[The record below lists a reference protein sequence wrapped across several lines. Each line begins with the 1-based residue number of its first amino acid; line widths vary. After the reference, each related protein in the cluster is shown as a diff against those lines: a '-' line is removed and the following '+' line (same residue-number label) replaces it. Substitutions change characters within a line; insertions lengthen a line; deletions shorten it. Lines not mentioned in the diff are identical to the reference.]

1 MAAGAEGA
9 VDSLLGRL
17 TSVLLDEAHLL
28 SGLRGDVEFIR
39 DEMETMNG
47 MLRQLTEAQ
56 HRNHLVRAWMKQ
68 VTGLARDC
76 EGNVELYIHRVGGSP
91 VGADPDAGIICCLLA
106 HLRRLVRLLQTVP
119 VRHQIATRIRELK
132 DRARDVDDRR
142 RRYGITVPDSL
153 PAAGGDHI
161 YDAAGEAQY
170 SADTEEDLRRLAII
184 FEGSGSVTEK
194 VAEGVYQHPDV
205 GTFFERKALSLSK
218 YYVPDTL
225 IDIVEKIAGVKPKL
239 PHEYW
244 RLDHDDDVV
253 KRVMIVANILWA
265 HLKGKRFFIVIKGV
279 KDEQEWRLT
288 LDALLHA
295 AGDGCRA
302 GSAILMTTMDDQVAR
317 SSSHPFKIFHAR
329 STILHELYDRRDY
342 RSVYRHIMGL
352 PGDPTDHALAKKTFL
367 HLLCIK
373 TKWTYH
379 EITKY
384 LTAIAECH
392 RLNRSILKQV
402 LMWCYDELPS
412 KYKSCLLYLTIF
424 PKGHVIRSTSLA
436 RRWVAEGLITASTAA
451 TGDETQSPTDE
462 AERYLDVLFIRG
474 FVSPSQISA
483 AGNIKSF
490 TVHYEVQEFIA
501 RMARDVSFVETTQPS
516 DLARHLSIHSR
527 IGLPRSSDGV
537 SKGGIAAYLPSL
549 AVSPQWILLSV
560 LDLEGC
566 KGLNKKKHLKS
577 ICKILLLKFLSL
589 RNTDVTELPKQ
600 IKDLHCLET
609 LDIRQTKVQRLS
621 KKAIVF
627 PLLKHFLAGNKVSG
641 STSAARISKEES
653 PSAVEIPLGIQ
664 RMKDMEILS
673 HVQVSNSDDSALYAI
688 AQLLKLRKLG
698 VALHSEDVKLD
709 DLLHQIENLSACLRS
724 LSIRIQYPAAQE
736 NQRARKTDAS
746 HQFPNFI
753 ERLNIC
759 SITGALISSIKDHHQ
774 LVKITLSETSL
785 GEEDI
790 RILGKLSKLRGLR
803 LLHNSYTAGSK
814 LNFKTEEFQHLRLL
828 VVDCSNITN
837 ISFDNGAASNLE
849 MMLWSFITLEALS
862 GLGNLRKLMKL
873 ELNGDCGGNQLDS
886 VKEQTIG
893 DPDYTNYLKIEHNRT
908 NQHHGDGTA
917 VQAS

>member
-184 FEGSGSVTEK
+184 FEEK

-205 GTFFERKALSLSK
+205 GTFFDCKALSLSVNDVQ
-218 YYVPDTL
+218 YTL
-225 IDIVEKIAGVKPKL
+225 TDIVEKIAGVKPEL
-239 PHEYW
+239 PYEYW
-244 RLDHDDDVV
+244 QLDYDDVV
-253 KRVMIVANILWA
+253 KRVMIVANILGF
-265 HLKGKRFFIVIKGV
+265 HLIRKRFFIVIKGV

-342 RSVYRHIMGL
+342 MYVYRLIMGL
-352 PGDPTDHALAKKTFL
+352 PGDPTYHALAKKTFL

-373 TKWTYH
+373 TKWTRN
-379 EITKY
+379 EITEY

-392 RLNRSILKQV
+392 RLNRSILKLV
-402 LMWCYDELPS
+402 LIWCYDELPS

-474 FVSPSQISA
+474 
-483 AGNIKSF
+483 
-490 TVHYEVQEFIA
+490 
-501 RMARDVSFVETTQPS
+501 MARDVSFVETTQPS

-527 IGLPRSSDGV
+527 IGLPKSSDGV

-549 AVSPQWILLSV
+549 AVSPQWILLRV

-724 LSIRIQYPAAQE
+724 LSIRIQNPAAQE
-736 NQRARKTDAS
+736 NQGARKTDAS

-753 ERLNIC
+753 ERLSIC

-814 LNFKTEEFQHLRLL
+814 LSFKTEEFQHLRLL

-862 GLGNLRKLMKL
+862 GLGNLRKLIKL

-908 NQHHGDGTA
+908 NQHHGDGTVVESSA
-917 VQAS
+917 L